1 MGIVD
6 LPIVPQTLSLRNAFP
21 TMREARRSA
30 MVVRGANDYWLIKA
44 AAVARALYER
54 KTSLLEIPMPQKL
67 IVPSMYHL
75 AASGI
80 DLKNLFSSENALM
93 SLLDEAHEN
102 FALLSDVANQGL
114 IVTRHEWLTMRIE
127 PAPKT
132 CYCMEPECDGSGNNT
147 GDDCDINGH
156 KGTVRCI
163 GSF

>member
-1 MGIVD
+1 MGIVE
-6 LPIVPQTLSLRNAFP
+6 LPIVLHTLSLKDAFP
-21 TMREARRSA
+21 TMRKARRSA
-30 MVVRGANDYWLIKA
+30 MVVRDANNYWLIKA
-44 AAVARALYER
+44 AAVARGLHER
-54 KTSLLEIPMPQKL
+54 KPSLLEIPMSQKL
-67 IVPSMYHL
+67 IVPSMDRL

-80 DLKNLFSSENALM
+80 DLKNPFASENTLI
-93 SLLDEAHEN
+93 SILEEAHEN
-102 FALLSDVANQGL
+102 FALLSEKENQAL
-114 IVTRHEWLTMRIE
+114 ILTRHEWLAMRIE